1 MKLADVRALTFDVF
15 GTILDLTGSLSPFID
30 DFLKRKRVNMAA
42 AEFWFQWRSRQRI
55 EQYQDNILL
64 LGHSGYL
71 ETSRRAFVY
80 TLRLNAIE
88 ASDREITD
96 FMQVWRQ
103 LSPFPDVIPA
113 LERLKT
119 KYSLVVLS
127 NGDPEFLDHLVKN
140 RISWKFDDVISV
152 HKAGFFK
159 PHPAV
164 YRKAAALLGLEVCQC
179 LMVSSNSFDVLGA
192 RASGF
197 QSIFVNRYG
206 MPYEDSP
213 FLPQAT
219 TKDFAELAD
228 LLL

>member
-1 MKLADVRALTFDVF
+1 MKFADVRALTFDVF
-15 GTILDLTGSLSPFID
+15 GTILDLTGSLTPFID
-30 DFLKRKRVNMAA
+30 DFLKRKKFNMAA
-42 AEFWFQWRSRQRI
+42 TEFWFQWRSRQRI

-88 ASDREITD
+88 ASDQEIAD
-96 FMQVWRQ
+96 FMQAWQQ
-103 LSPFPDVIPA
+103 LSPFPDVVPA
-113 LERLKT
+113 LERLKE

-127 NGDPEFLDHLVKN
+127 NGEPNFLDHLVKN
-140 RISWKFDDVISV
+140 RISWEFGDVISV
-152 HKAGFFK
+152 QKAGFFK

-164 YRKAAALLGLEVCQC
+164 YRKAAVLMGFEVGQC

-197 QSIFVNRYG
+197 QSIYVNRYG
-206 MPYEDSP
+206 MPYEVSP
-213 FLPQAT
+213 ILPQAVA
-219 TKDFAELAD
+219 KDFAELAD

>member
-1 MKLADVRALTFDVF
+1 MKFADVRALTFDVF
-15 GTILDLTGSLSPFID
+15 GTVLDLTGSLTPFID
-30 DFLKRKRVNMAA
+30 DFLKKKKIDMAA

-80 TLRLNAIE
+80 TLQLNAIE
-88 ASDREITD
+88 ATDQEIAD
-96 FMQVWRQ
+96 FMQAWQQ

-113 LERLKT
+113 LERLKE

-127 NGDPEFLDHLVKN
+127 NGEPNFLDHLVKN
-140 RISWKFDDVISV
+140 RISWEFDDVISV

-164 YRKAAALLGLEVCQC
+164 YRKAATLMGLEVGQC

-197 QSIFVNRYG
+197 QSIYVNRYG
-206 MPYEDSP
+206 MPYEVSP
-213 FLPQAT
+213 ILPQAVA
-219 TKDFAELAD
+219 KDFAELAD